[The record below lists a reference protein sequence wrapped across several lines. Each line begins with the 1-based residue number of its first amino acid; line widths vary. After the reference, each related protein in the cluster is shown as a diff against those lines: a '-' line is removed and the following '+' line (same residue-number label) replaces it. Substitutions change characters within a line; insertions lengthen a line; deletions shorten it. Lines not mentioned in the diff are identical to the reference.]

1 VNDKLIEYLIIK
13 PLDEALVQVI
23 YFSFPSRQVIS
34 YFLLATPGC
43 RRLLKENTIKGM
55 LFAQN

>member
-23 YFSFPSRQVIS
+23 YFSFLIIIEFS
-34 YFLLATPGC
+34 FLS
-43 RRLLKENTIKGM
+43 
-55 LFAQN
+55 